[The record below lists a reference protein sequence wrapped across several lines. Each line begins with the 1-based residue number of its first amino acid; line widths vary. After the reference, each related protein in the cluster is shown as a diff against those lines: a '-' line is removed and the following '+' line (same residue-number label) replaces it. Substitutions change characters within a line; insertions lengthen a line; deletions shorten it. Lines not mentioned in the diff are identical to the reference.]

1 MRLRLEKAGKDYSCF
16 AEIRQTLLSVRPV
29 A

>member
-16 AEIRQTLLSVRPV
+16 IEIRQTLLSVRH
-29 A
+29 AA